1 MMVGVSTFMLV
12 NAVIAGWRENA
23 NSSSR
28 IFFSQAIKKHHRFSY
43 RAFESFLPIYF
54 IRNVPYLRSWL
65 PFYRPCSFASQPF
78 DCFAENIQFTL
89 RSRFH
94 FLDIILSHRA
104 EPVNCLEQLSQKICF
119 FEAFFRYACTSAAFL
134 RSWSRSAASGW
145 ASALSKF
152 SISISRL
159 GAWLG
164 CCSIFSYCWRTVM
177 GILPWHI

>member
-1 MMVGVSTFMLV
+1 MRTAFRLLCRGYSVL
-12 NAVIAGWRENA
+12 
-23 NSSSR
+23 
-28 IFFSQAIKKHHRFSY
+28 
-43 RAFESFLPIYF
+43 RAFLHFGKKFENEKKVLFCNTLSKTTP
-54 IRNVPYLRSWL
+54 RNSKQVAQRKISLRSSWL

>member
-1 MMVGVSTFMLV
+1 MRHSLSTALP
-12 NAVIAGWRENA
+12 
-23 NSSSR
+23 R
-28 IFFSQAIKKHHRFSY
+28 IFSFACLSSFGKKFENEKRCCSAIHSAKQHLEKSKQVAQRKIS
-43 RAFESFLPIYF
+43 
-54 IRNVPYLRSWL
+54 LRSSWL

-89 RSRFH
+89 RNRFH
-94 FLDIILSHRA
+94 FLDIILPHRT
-104 EPVNCLEQLSQKICF
+104 EPVNCFGAAFSRICF
-119 FEAFFRYACTSAAFL
+119 FEEFFRYACTSAAFL

>member
-1 MMVGVSTFMLV
+1 MRHSLSTALP
-12 NAVIAGWRENA
+12 
-23 NSSSR
+23 R
-28 IFFSQAIKKHHRFSY
+28 IFSFACLSSFGKK
-43 RAFESFLPIYF
+43 FENEKCCFCNTLSKTTP
-54 IRNVPYLRSWL
+54 RNSKQVAQRKISLRSSWL